1 MIRLLNPRPP
11 DPLGPLPVRLGLAL
25 LFGGLPLLALLFDW
39 YELIGSA
46 IILAL
51 VVGGAMLGA
60 RLNRTQLE
68 EAERQELHRRTGES
82 G

>member
-1 MIRLLNPRPP
+1 VFSGVFHICKFRESCALPLSYAAKCLLLNGVWW
-11 DPLGPLPVRLGLAL
+11 L
-25 LFGGLPLLALLFDW
+25 DW
-39 YELIGSA
+39 YDLIGPA

-60 RLNRTQLE
+60 RPNRTQLE

>member
-1 MIRLLNPRPP
+1 
-11 DPLGPLPVRLGLAL
+11 
-25 LFGGLPLLALLFDW
+25 
-39 YELIGSA
+39 
-46 IILAL
+46 L

-60 RLNRTQLE
+60 RLNRAQAE